1 MMIFKKLENTNE
13 LIKSITCGKA
23 RLNESEKVMGGKP
36 FVPSLSHSSS
46 LLSFFNDNRSKRMV
60 HQNSIIAFVKQ

>member
-1 MMIFKKLENTNE
+1 
-13 LIKSITCGKA
+13 
-23 RLNESEKVMGGKP
+23 VMGGKP